1 MSCQR
6 HLRGP
11 CLALSLLL
19 VGCASQVPV
28 LMPRSIVVYSGE
40 RIQPETARMEEVEA
54 WLTPELDRINLDPA
68 FLIRL
73 SAVQEEVYP
82 WDGLEI
88 VADTADLVL
97 TDTAADAETPFLVYG
112 YLRLMDARGAL
123 VEAYPGTEGLTGYIL
138 ERAILERVAEVWLL
152 GRSVFDTQPY
162 APLDEL
168 VYASEFGYL
177 DDFIFATQPDRFPGE
192 EAAHRT
198 ENPGREEE
206 FRSWFRNTFGSDGP
220 RFIRA
225 PDEQSESADRR
236 GVAGPR
242 AAPSRPFAAEAPG
255 AIHGAGVLTAI
266 HHEVDA
272 AARPDPGIGRS
283 APEEGKADHP
293 QIDGSPLRSVRLE
306 PRAAELTDA
315 RGGSPDEPGP
325 EDPVSVRVIQGVHN
339 PEERRVRAVVC
350 HRLQAVW
357 IVAARW
363 SRRRLASSPER
374 SHQRAGKYSFPV
386 VSGAASPS
394 DPRSPFRAPR

>member
-123 VEAYPGTEGLTGYIL
+123 VEAYPGTEGLTGYVL

-192 EAAHRT
+192 EDAHRT

-206 FRSWFRNTFGSDGP
+206 FRRWFRNTFGSDGP

-225 PDEQSESADRR
+225 PDEQSESADG
-236 GVAGPR
+236 GV
-242 AAPSRPFAAEAPG
+242 
-255 AIHGAGVLTAI
+255 
-266 HHEVDA
+266 
-272 AARPDPGIGRS
+272 
-283 APEEGKADHP
+283 
-293 QIDGSPLRSVRLE
+293 
-306 PRAAELTDA
+306 
-315 RGGSPDEPGP
+315 
-325 EDPVSVRVIQGVHN
+325 
-339 PEERRVRAVVC
+339 
-350 HRLQAVW
+350 
-357 IVAARW
+357 
-363 SRRRLASSPER
+363 
-374 SHQRAGKYSFPV
+374 
-386 VSGAASPS
+386 
-394 DPRSPFRAPR
+394 

>member
-1 MSCQR
+1 
-6 HLRGP
+6 
-11 CLALSLLL
+11 
-19 VGCASQVPV
+19 
-28 LMPRSIVVYSGE
+28 
-40 RIQPETARMEEVEA
+40 MEEVEA

-225 PDEQSESADRR
+225 PDEQSGERGRR

-242 AAPSRPFAAEAPG
+242 RRDRHAVR
-255 AIHGAGVLTAI
+255 
-266 HHEVDA
+266 
-272 AARPDPGIGRS
+272 GRS
-283 APEEGKADHP
+283 F
-293 QIDGSPLRSVRLE
+293 QVRS
-306 PRAAELTDA
+306 TA
-315 RGGSPDEPGP
+315 R
-325 EDPVSVRVIQGVHN
+325 
-339 PEERRVRAVVC
+339 
-350 HRLQAVW
+350 
-357 IVAARW
+357 
-363 SRRRLASSPER
+363 ASSPPSTTR
-374 SHQRAGKYSFPV
+374 STRPLARIRALDGVPPKRGKPTTRRSTVLP
-386 VSGAASPS
+386 SGPCASN
-394 DPRSPFRAPR
+394 RAPRS